1 MALSD
6 LAVYSEYAYS
16 AFSETLRQQV
26 DLFNAATGG
35 AIMLQS
41 AAHQA
46 DFSDVALR
54 LFGFLRNPAPTG

>member
-41 AAHQA
+41 AAHH
-46 DFSDVALR
+46 LR
-54 LFGFLRNPAPTG
+54 KSTTHYRKKSLT